1 MFLPSSPG
9 HSPVTVI
16 TYEDKV
22 KSQQDHDD
30 AFEKASAA
38 TGSPRDRTFFITNYT
53 HDNKE
58 YSMTTEK
65 SALDILD
72 TVLYSAERFVKIQ
85 KSRNFYHGNASSGP
99 GKILKFIYYSPLD
112 SNSKLILFPRA
123 QRLS

>member
-72 TVLYSAERFVKIQ
+72 TVLYSAERFVNTQ
-85 KSRNFYHGNASSGP
+85 KLTQEFYNGNASSGSECSKGS
-99 GKILKFIYYSPLD
+99 GKSLKFIHYLPLEND
-112 SNSKLILFPRA
+112 SRLFVC
-123 QRLS
+123 